1 MVTFDWKRELGRRDH
16 QVVLSGQP
24 IAIHCHHYN
33 INLQKTIEDTLGEEG
48 ILLIYQS
55 AEAAIYNDLT
65 ALLGQYRELRTV
77 KSKLEMASIMYQ
89 NCGLGIIHT
98 QQVRSSGGYVFSPS
112 SHHVTGWLAKHGKR
126 DTPGC
131 HFSRGW
137 IAGALEV
144 IFSKPIGSFSV
155 KEIKCKM
162 MRDMECIFQVK
173 EC

>member
-1 MVTFDWKRELGRRDH
+1 MVTFDWKHELNRRDH

-77 KSKLEMASIMYQ
+77 KSKLEMAAIVYQ
-89 NCGLGIIHT
+89 NCGLGIIHP
-98 QQVRSSGGYVFSPS
+98 QQVRSSGGYIISPS

-131 HFSRGW
+131 HFPRGW
-137 IAGALEV
+137 IAGALAV
-144 IFSKPIGSFSV
+144 IYSKPIGHYKV
-155 KEIKCKM
+155 AEKKCKM
-162 MRDMECIFQVK
+162 MRDAECVFYVE